1 MSLWLS
7 SSDFDLQDFLR
18 KAFAKER
25 ELRKLT
31 PDEFG
36 VVVELRE
43 IKKAANLCITE
54 MCFTKEVIFR
64 LRIYDLMWVKNNFE
78 RMVHS
83 LTKQRDLIRA
93 VSKAYSGL
101 KPEEKELKAIQKLIS
116 DVKKRIA
123 YINAV
128 PIPENIRLTPIQ
140 DYMDLIGGDNFI
152 NEVKTVF
159 PMSKDLYE
167 SQRDGSMDRYINE
180 MMESL
185 DKAGKAEAYKERLG
199 AYIKIAN
206 EKNEAREREK
216 AMEKQAYALNEAQ
229 NGILLFREQFF
240 KGIRTLNG
248 SAKIGLSASAISHHL
263 KQGDRGKFC
272 ILCCKFSQNRLQYK
286 YMKANGTFSPSFQN
300 CGLYDTLQDA
310 ASVMSGYVRLY
321 PDMAFEAVAI

>member
-7 SSDFDLQDFLR
+7 SSDFDLQEFLR

-43 IKKAANLCITE
+43 IKKAANLCLTE

-78 RMVHS
+78 RMIHS

-128 PIPENIRLTPIQ
+128 PIPENIQLTPIQ
-140 DYMDLIGGDNFI
+140 DYLDLIGGKSFVD
-152 NEVKTVF
+152 EVKTAF
-159 PMSKDLYE
+159 PAAKDLFE
-167 SQRDGSMDRYINE
+167 SRENGQMDDYISE
-180 MMESL
+180 MMDTLEN
-185 DKAGKAEAYKERLG
+185 AGKAEAYKERLA
-199 AYIKIAN
+199 AYTKRAKERI
-206 EKNEAREREK
+206 EKDKAEK
-216 AMEKQAYALNEAQ
+216 ETEKKAVALNESI
-229 NGILLFREQFF
+229 NGIDLFREQFF
-240 KGIRTLNG
+240 KGIRTLQG
-248 SAKIGLSASAISHHL
+248 SSRINLSATAVNSQL
-263 KQGDRGKFC
+263 KRGNRGKFC
-272 ILCCKFSQNRLQYK
+272 ILCCKFTQGKLRFR
-286 YMKANGTFSPSFQN
+286 YMLANGNDSPSFQN
-300 CGLYDTLQDA
+300 VGLYKDLEEAVTA
-310 ASVMSGYVRLY
+310 MSGFQKMY
-321 PDMAFEAVAI
+321 PDRAFEAVRI

>member
-1 MSLWLS
+1 MSEWLS
-7 SSDFDLQDFLR
+7 SSDFDLQEFLR
-18 KAFAKER
+18 KALAKER
-25 ELRKLT
+25 DLRKLT

-43 IKKAANLCITE
+43 IKKAANRCITE

-64 LRIYDLMWVKNNFE
+64 LRIYDLMWVKNNFD

-83 LTKQRDLIRA
+83 LTKQCDLIKA

-140 DYMDLIGGDNFI
+140 DYIDIIGGDNFI

-159 PMSKDLYE
+159 PMGKDLYE
-167 SQRDGSMDRYINE
+167 SQRNGRMERYINE
-180 MMESL
+180 MMEVLEKS
-185 DKAGKAEAYKERLG
+185 GKAEAYKERLG
-199 AYIKIAN
+199 AYIEIA
-206 EKNEAREREK
+206 KKKKEALEREK
-216 AMEKQAYALNEAQ
+216 AIEKQAYAFNESQ
-229 NGILLFREQFF
+229 NGIMLFREQFF

-248 SAKIGLSASAISHHL
+248 NAKIGLSDSAINYHL
-263 KQGDRGKFC
+263 NQGHRGKFC
-272 ILCCKFSQNRLQYK
+272 ILCCKFSRNKLQYK

-300 CGLYDTLQDA
+300 CGLYDTFQDA
-310 ASVMSGYVRLY
+310 ASVLSGYVRLY